1 MAQTKYEQLE
11 LLRKLSLRIQ
21 REIVDIVA
29 SSHNLKMIK
38 DIIEGTPD
46 DPSAA
51 DVFDKLT
58 VAQVFKAGLFMDLDV
73 FLRLQTY
80 HRRVPGL
87 LRQLGEALGEKK
99 TGMDNEAWLKVVI
112 SIAAQANGDT
122 DKPTEWSIPCLEEL
136 VDNQL
141 VLEDLNHLRSRNV
154 NKRFHKLALNVAC
167 PAP

>member
-58 VAQVFKAGLFMDLDV
+58 IAQIVKAGLCDDLAV

-87 LRQLGEALGEKK
+87 LRELAEGLGAKK
-99 TGMDNEAWLKVVI
+99 TGMDNDAWVNVVI
-112 SIAAQANGDT
+112 SIAAQVGGDT
-122 DKPTEWSIPCLEEL
+122 DKPTQWTIPCLEEL

-141 VLEDLNHLRSRNV
+141 VLEDLNHLRSRKV
-154 NKRFHKLALNVAC
+154 NKLFHKLALNVAC